1 MDRVNEIYNSLRKKY
16 KRTNTTFTLINITI
30 FAVSAIIIVLNIF
43 AIRKNPADESTVK
56 WLFVTIAILTAVSA
70 FISTFISLYVFRK
83 RNKKIMEKTDKIN
96 HEKEQYNDNLGKY
109 SEVKNKEALLI
120 ENVTTILND

>member
-1 MDRVNEIYNSLRKKY
+1 MDRANEIYSSLRKKY
-16 KRTNTTFTLINITI
+16 KRTTTTFMMINITI

-43 AIRKNPADESTVK
+43 AIRKNPADEPTVK

-96 HEKEQYNDNLGKY
+96 HEKEQYKDNLGKY
-109 SEVKNKEALLI
+109 SNVENKEALLI
-120 ENVTTILND
+120 QIVTSILND